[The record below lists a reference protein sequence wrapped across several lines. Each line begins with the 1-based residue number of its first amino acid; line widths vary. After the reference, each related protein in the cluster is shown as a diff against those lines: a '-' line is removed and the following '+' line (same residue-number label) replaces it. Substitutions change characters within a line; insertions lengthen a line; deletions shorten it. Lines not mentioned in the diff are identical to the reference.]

1 MTTENFLPVD
11 IILSLSLE
19 GFDGKEL
26 ERKRAILAEKGTL
39 LPVLKKGDFV
49 KGVKVPVN
57 GKAYLILGVDNG
69 GHRVIVEHKFR
80 LKKSLFLVH
89 DIKSIYNAT
98 QEALKH
104 IPVVG
109 KTIEKIA
116 PDAKQKVDC
125 VYEIEISPDCLMQYS
140 VLVGR
145 ERKRKKS
152 LLFEGEFR
160 VSSH

>member
-1 MTTENFLPVD
+1 MTTQNFLSVD
-11 IILSLSLE
+11 ITLSLTLE
-19 GFDGKEL
+19 GFDGE
-26 ERKRAILAEKGTL
+26 EVECKRAILAEKGTP
-39 LPVLKKGDFV
+39 LPLLKKDDFV

-89 DIKSIYNAT
+89 GIKSIYNAT
-98 QEALKH
+98 QEALKD

-145 ERKRKKS
+145 ERKRRRS
-152 LLFEGEFR
+152 HVFEGEFL
-160 VSSH
+160 VSLR